1 MQHGAPRARDTTL
14 CGNTIRLPH
23 HSPYF
28 PFRFHFGMMLAAARR
43 CLNLNRDVVLEI
55 CLETTYHVCRTCG
68 RARSKF
74 ANNSSVH
81 ARSRR
86 RRRAIVAPLR
96 ASFTTYAATEERV
109 RHLTFTVRCVNGAGG
124 AHKHFSIRDARAAG
138 ADRRAKTARTHT
150 AGKTPQDRSLLPT
163 SFLKRTSL
171 ARAFLTRLGE
181 GAVEA
186 HN

>member
-1 MQHGAPRARDTTL
+1 
-14 CGNTIRLPH
+14 
-23 HSPYF
+23 
-28 PFRFHFGMMLAAARR
+28 MLAAARR

-86 RRRAIVAPLR
+86 RRR
-96 ASFTTYAATEERV
+96 ATEERV

-171 ARAFLTRLGE
+171 ARAFLTRFGG
-181 GAVEA
+181 GAAGGTQLTALRIIVQR
-186 HN
+186 